1 MFFCI
6 LDSRASRT
14 RVEVIAQS
22 LGFNGLF
29 CIPAIGQCG
38 GIILLWNHSLI
49 NTSIL
54 EYQEHFI
61 HCRVQD
67 LNNHK
72 TWYAT
77 FVYIYPQKDKDKLLW
92 PDIIALKP
100 RIS

>member
-6 LDSRASRT
+6 LDSKASRT
-14 RVEVIAQS
+14 IAKVIAQR

-29 CIPAIGQCG
+29 CILAIGQCG

-49 NTSIL
+49 NICIL
-54 EYQEHFI
+54 EYYVHFI
-61 HCRVQD
+61 HCHVQD

-72 TWYAT
+72 TWYVT
-77 FVYIYPQKDKDKLLW
+77 FVYIYPQKDKHKPLW
-92 PDIIALKP
+92 PDIVALKP